1 MAASPQDKGP
11 PTVAAIVV
19 ATAIVSGLTG
29 FYIGQARSLGL
40 FGGSASK
47 HAASNKE
54 PHEEESDMSDASSEG
69 GDDELGDLK
78 TFADATEECKLVLV
92 VRTDLGM
99 GKGKRI

>member
-1 MAASPQDKGP
+1 
-11 PTVAAIVV
+11 VAAIVV

>member
-1 MAASPQDKGP
+1 MAASPQGP
-11 PTVAAIVV
+11 PTVAAIIV

-29 FYIGQARSLGL
+29 YYVGQARSLGL
-40 FGGSASK
+40 FGGSTPK

-69 GDDELGDLK
+69 GDELGDLK

-99 GKGKRI
+99 GRGKRI